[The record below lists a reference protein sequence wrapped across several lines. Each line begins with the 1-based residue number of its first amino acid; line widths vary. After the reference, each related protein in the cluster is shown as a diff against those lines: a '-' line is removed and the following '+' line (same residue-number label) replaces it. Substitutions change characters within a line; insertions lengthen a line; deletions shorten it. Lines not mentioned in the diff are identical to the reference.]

1 MAPRPAVDAV
11 GMFRNALNPL
21 NNWYSLL
28 VFGIMGTFSTI
39 IMTYTNLDMMRDRF
53 QAQFYDTEDTFDFVI
68 GKATFLFLF
77 TLLRVTHIRSVVVSC
92 CLHNIFP
99 ILAEYP
105 TVAYKFACVYQST
118 NMRFC
123 RKSPYI

>member
-53 QAQFYDTEDTFDFVI
+53 QAQFYDTEDTFDFIV
-68 GKATFLFLF
+68 GKFFELDGNFLFL
-77 TLLRVTHIRSVVVSC
+77 
-92 CLHNIFP
+92 
-99 ILAEYP
+99 
-105 TVAYKFACVYQST
+105 
-118 NMRFC
+118 
-123 RKSPYI
+123 